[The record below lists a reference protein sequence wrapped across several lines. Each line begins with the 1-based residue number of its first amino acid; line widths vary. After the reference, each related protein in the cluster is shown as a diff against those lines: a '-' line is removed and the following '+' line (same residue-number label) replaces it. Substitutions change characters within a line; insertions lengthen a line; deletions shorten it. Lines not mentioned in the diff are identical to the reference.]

1 MNLGGSN
8 DNYWSIL
15 ILLPPLRL
23 QYIGIKFVFL
33 AIGRGIKF
41 VFLAIG
47 RYNQSFGGFYASA

>member
-33 AIGRGIKF
+33 AIGR
-41 VFLAIG
+41 
-47 RYNQSFGGFYASA
+47 YNQSFGGFYASA